1 MAADATLV
9 NMAYYAAMA
18 NVPKFDPNIAKS
30 QAELTSAFMDPIT
43 TAIAVKDL
51 ETKTK
56 NKKEQLL
63 KEQSLE
69 QFTTNSD
76 ATNRLLSTYERGGKE
91 APMHEQIYN
100 STFEHLQELKKEYEL
115 YNTVGDDDTP
125 ENKKKRLEIL
135 GKLDSA
141 KNAVV
146 DLRAHVL

>member
-100 STFEHLQELKKEYEL
+100 STFEHLQELKKEL
-115 YNTVGDDDTP
+115 
-125 ENKKKRLEIL
+125 LI
-135 GKLDSA
+135 
-141 KNAVV
+141 
-146 DLRAHVL
+146 